1 MSASGQA
8 VEVRIEPR
16 GSELV
21 ADAAAGASTVTA
33 QDPTPFEVGGQV
45 AIDGTAY
52 EVTSVAEVDDPDET
66 DSTNA
71 VLTLSPALSAAV
83 TAGTRVDLWSGTQ
96 VLTDVK
102 LDVVIAP
109 DEPPITVTVNANQR
123 KDWAALEGPLEPPIT
138 VTLSDDLGALFDA
151 PGYSP
156 TFDLTQSAAPLYTA
170 AKGADQTIP
179 DNTWTTITGWFT
191 LKDDRIHLDALGQ
204 RMTVDV
210 DGWHDIRCGVTFANS
225 GVGNRAMRPVIYG
238 FDGSLIGPMRQVKI
252 PADGNTTIETAQRVF
267 LYAGQSVS
275 FEVWHTAGANLA
287 IRGSN
292 VFTSP
297 PVTDCSIRW
306 EGPA

>member
-109 DEPPITVTVNANQR
+109 DEPPITVTVSTTQR
-123 KDWAALEGPLEPPIT
+123 KDWVALEGPLEPPIG
-138 VTLSDDLGALFDA
+138 VIVSDDLADLLDA
-151 PGYSP
+151 PGYELLVAQEII
-156 TFDLTQSAAPLYTA
+156 DAAAYSVLLA
-170 AKGADQTIP
+170 ADQTIP
-179 DNTWTTITGWFT
+179 TGGT
-191 LKDDRIHLDALGQ
+191 G
-204 RMTVDV
+204 TVLTAWA
-210 DGWHDIRCGVTFANS
+210 G
-225 GVGNRAMRPVIYG
+225 
-238 FDGSLIGPMRQVKI
+238 
-252 PADGNTTIETAQRVF
+252 ADGTTTNNGEAGGAPSGGGGWYKGGFVDYRW
-267 LYAGQSVS
+267 LYS
-275 FEVWHTAGANLA
+275 L
-287 IRGSN
+287 
-292 VFTSP
+292 
-297 PVTDCSIRW
+297 
-306 EGPA
+306 